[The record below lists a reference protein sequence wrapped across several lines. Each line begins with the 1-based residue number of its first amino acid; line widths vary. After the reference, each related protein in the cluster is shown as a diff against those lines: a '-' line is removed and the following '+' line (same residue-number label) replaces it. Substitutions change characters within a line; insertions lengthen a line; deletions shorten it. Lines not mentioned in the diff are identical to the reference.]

1 MRFAPRWTKIRF
13 QTSPV
18 SDKSVMALLDSDT
31 PLVVIEAP
39 AGCGKTYQGAGYAAR
54 AASRLENGRVLILT
68 HTHAACA
75 AFATATRGVHSKV
88 EIRTIDSLIVQ
99 IASAY
104 HKSLGLPSNVSA
116 WARQQAEGGYNKLAD
131 GTAGLLSHYPM
142 VCEALVRRYP
152 VIVADEHQ
160 DSSAGQHALIMA
172 LHAAGALT
180 RVFGDPMQAL
190 YPAKSKVAAGASR
203 TRWAALK
210 SAGAYDELRHPHR
223 WDNGTPDLGR
233 WVLEARDALI
243 AGNPIDLSGKLP
255 AGLTVLTVENS
266 DPRRAGFRLS
276 GDERAPLDRIVDAK
290 SSFVILT
297 AENETVTALR
307 AFWSRRFP
315 IWEGHTRDDLA
326 NLVSQITAH
335 AGDATPIAKAT
346 VKFVEST
353 AAGFPASTHGNRLVK
368 EVSEGCT
375 RSCRGKPARLQELG
389 GFIIEQPNHIGV
401 AKCLTHLSRLVSDG
415 VSGFQS
421 IRIDHRRE
429 FRDALRLIDYDDPE
443 EGLAEINQRR
453 SFARPLPPRKAVS
466 TIHKAK
472 GLQCD
477 HAIVVPCDKRFS
489 ATEYSRC
496 KLYVALSR
504 AKRSLTLVVSRNDP
518 GPLFRLGSSQ

>member
-1 MRFAPRWTKIRF
+1 M
-13 QTSPV
+13 
-18 SDKSVMALLDSDT
+18 SDERVRALLDSDT
-31 PLVVIEAP
+31 PLLVIEAP

-68 HTHAACA
+68 HTHAACG
-75 AFATATRGVHSKV
+75 AFATATRTVHRKV
-88 EIRTIDSLIVQ
+88 EIRTIDSLILQ

-104 HKSLGLPSNVSA
+104 HKSLALPANVSA
-116 WARQQAEGGYNKLAD
+116 WARQHPGGGYDKLAD
-131 GTAGLLSHYPM
+131 GAARLLSCHPM

-152 VIVADEHQ
+152 VVVADEHQ

-172 LHAAGALT
+172 LHAAGART
-180 RVFGDPMQAL
+180 RIFGDPMQAL
-190 YPAKSKVAAGASR
+190 YPEKAKSAAAAGRA
-203 TRWAALK
+203 RWAALK
-210 SAGAYDELRHPHR
+210 SAGTYDELRHPHR
-223 WDNGTPDLGR
+223 WDHGTPDLGR

-243 AGNPIDLSGKLP
+243 VGKPVDLSGRLP
-255 AGLTVLTVENS
+255 AGLTVLAVENC

-276 GDERAPLDRIVDAK
+276 GDDRAPLDQIVNAVPG
-290 SSFVILT
+290 FLILT
-297 AENETVTALR
+297 SENETVTALS

-315 IWEGHTRDDLA
+315 IWEGHTRDDLGK
-326 NLVSQITAH
+326 LISHITAH
-335 AGDATPIAKAT
+335 PGEATAIVKAT
-346 VKFVEST
+346 VDFVGSI
-353 AAGFPASTHGNRLVK
+353 AAGFAASTHGNRLVK

-375 RSCRGKPARLQELG
+375 RPCRGKPAHLQKLG
-389 GFIIEQPNHIGV
+389 SFIIEQPDHVGV
-401 AKCLTHLSRLVSDG
+401 AKCLTHLSKLIDG
-415 VSGFQS
+415 QISGFQS

-429 FRDALRLIDYDDPE
+429 FRDALRLIDFDDPE
-443 EGLAEINQRR
+443 EGLTEIARRR
-453 SFARPLPPRKAVS
+453 SFARPMPPARAIS

-518 GPLFRLGSSQ
+518 GPLFHLGASR